1 MLWEWTAMKLLV
13 VEYRTTFYELWR
25 IKKII
30 FVDSSLIQIQ
40 AIFSSFKS
48 IKIHLKSLNFEAI
61 DELLSNI

>member
-40 AIFSSFKS
+40 AIFSSSKS

-61 DELLSNI
+61 DEVLSNI